1 MSRILCLFD
10 LYLDW
15 FSFRLVKAEEKKV
28 PLRPESDEVIA
39 RIMALPVDKRTYVK
53 IFKIG
58 MLLVLLICL
67 LFLEYFVIALSL
79 LFPVLGE
86 SEVPKL
92 KLNVVDVGKKKR
104 GSTESGSSSDVVSE
118 TIASRMKRTRRAAAA
133 TPKVPVDLD
142 PIEEE
147 VDTSQGTRAITTVP
161 EPVVMDL
168 DTVLEGGKEG
178 RGEASQ
184 VLSNTDGQDLLVS
197 LTTSSLKVCG
207 VSFSH
212 KT

>member
-1 MSRILCLFD
+1 M
-10 LYLDW
+10 
-15 FSFRLVKAEEKKV
+15 
-28 PLRPESDEVIA
+28 
-39 RIMALPVDKRTYVK
+39 
-53 IFKIG
+53 
-58 MLLVLLICL
+58 
-67 LFLEYFVIALSL
+67 IALSL
-79 LFPVLGE
+79 PFLVLGE

-104 GSTESGSSSDVVSE
+104 GSTESGSSSDMGSA
-118 TIASRMKRTRRAAAA
+118 TIASRMKRTRRAAA
-133 TPKVPVDLD
+133 TTSKVSVDLD

-147 VDTSQGTRAITTVP
+147 VDKSQGTRAITMIP

-168 DTVLEGGKEG
+168 DTVLEVGKGG

-212 KT
+212 KI

>member
-1 MSRILCLFD
+1 M
-10 LYLDW
+10 
-15 FSFRLVKAEEKKV
+15 

-39 RIMALPVDKRTYVK
+39 RVMALPIDKRTYVK

-58 MLLVLLICL
+58 MFIVFLACF
-67 LFLEYFVIALSL
+67 LFLEYCVTALSL
-79 LFPVLGE
+79 PFLVLGE

-118 TIASRMKRTRRAAAA
+118 TIASRMKRTRRAAA
-133 TPKVPVDLD
+133 TTSKVPVDLD

-147 VDTSQGTRAITTVP
+147 VDKSQGTKAITTIP

-168 DTVLEGGKEG
+168 DTVLEVGKGG

-207 VSFSH
+207 VSFNH
-212 KT
+212 KI

>member
-1 MSRILCLFD
+1 M
-10 LYLDW
+10 
-15 FSFRLVKAEEKKV
+15 
-28 PLRPESDEVIA
+28 
-39 RIMALPVDKRTYVK
+39 
-53 IFKIG
+53 
-58 MLLVLLICL
+58 
-67 LFLEYFVIALSL
+67 IALSL

-104 GSTESGSSSDVVSE
+104 GSTESGSSSDMVSE
-118 TIASRMKRTRRAAAA
+118 TIASRMKRTRRAAA
-133 TPKVPVDLD
+133 TTSKVSVDLD

-147 VDTSQGTRAITTVP
+147 VDKSQGTRAITTVP

-207 VSFSH
+207 VSFNH
-212 KT
+212 KI

>member
-1 MSRILCLFD
+1 M
-10 LYLDW
+10 
-15 FSFRLVKAEEKKV
+15 

-39 RIMALPVDKRTYVK
+39 RIMALPIDKRTYVK

-58 MLLVLLICL
+58 TFLVFLICF
-67 LFLEYFVIALSL
+67 LFLEYCVTALSL
-79 LFPVLGE
+79 PFLVLGE

-104 GSTESGSSSDVVSE
+104 GSTESGSSSDMVSE
-118 TIASRMKRTRRAAAA
+118 TIASRMKRTRRAAA
-133 TPKVPVDLD
+133 TTSKVSVDLD

-207 VSFSH
+207 VSFNH
-212 KT
+212 KI